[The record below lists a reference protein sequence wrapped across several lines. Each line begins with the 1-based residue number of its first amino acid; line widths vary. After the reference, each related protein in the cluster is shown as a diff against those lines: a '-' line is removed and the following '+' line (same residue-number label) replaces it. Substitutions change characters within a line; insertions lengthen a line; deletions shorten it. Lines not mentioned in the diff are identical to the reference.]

1 MTFVIFGKKNMPF
14 NFFNNSKRKDKGSL
28 SYLKYAF
35 GEIILV
41 AFGILIAVQVNNFNE
56 AKKNKKIKYE
66 FLENL
71 KEEVILDTLQ
81 LSEKIDDFKSINE
94 SVLKGVLL
102 LEKTEHTDS
111 EKKDFKKAIKIL
123 RVLTPLNKST
133 TKNDNKISSGI
144 IESNELN
151 KLLSEY
157 YEKINFHKAVMSKFG
172 ETLQLIYVSQISPF
186 IKFRYKNDF
195 EYSLKLIKNNNAF
208 NNALIISLNTRSRSI
223 EWLENQKIEATQLL
237 NFIEK
242 QLLISKP

>member
-1 MTFVIFGKKNMPF
+1 MPF
-14 NFFNNSKRKDKGSL
+14 KFSNNSNSKDKSSF
-28 SYLKYAF
+28 SYFKYAF

-41 AFGILIAVQVNNFNE
+41 AFGILIAVQVNNLNE
-56 AKKNKKIKYE
+56 VKKNKKVKYE

-71 KEEVILDTLQ
+71 KDEIILDTVQ
-81 LSEKIDDFKSINE
+81 LSRKIDNFKSLNE

-102 LEKTEHTDS
+102 LDKTEHTDS
-111 EKKDFKKAIKIL
+111 EKKDFQKAIVRL
-123 RVLTPLNKST
+123 QVLTPLYKNT
-133 TKNDNKISSGI
+133 NKNDSKISSGL
-144 IESNELN
+144 IENNELN

-157 YEKINFHKAVMSKFG
+157 YEKTNFHKAVMSKFG

-186 IKFRYKNDF
+186 IKFRYKNGF

-208 NNALIISLNTRSRSI
+208 NNALISSLDKRIQSI
-223 EWLENQKIEATQLL
+223 KWLEEEKKDAIKLL

>member
-1 MTFVIFGKKNMPF
+1 MPF
-14 NFFNNSKRKDKGSL
+14 KFSNNSNSKDKSSF
-28 SYLKYAF
+28 SYFKYAF

-41 AFGILIAVQVNNFNE
+41 AFGILIAVQVNNLNE
-56 AKKNKKIKYE
+56 VKKNKKVKYE

-71 KEEVILDTLQ
+71 KDEIILDTLQ
-81 LSEKIDDFKSINE
+81 FSRKIDNFNSLNE

-102 LEKTEHTDS
+102 LDKTEHTDS
-111 EKKDFKKAIKIL
+111 EKEDFQKAIGRL
-123 RVLTPLNKST
+123 QVLTPLYKNT
-133 TKNDNKISSGI
+133 NKNDSKISSGL
-144 IESNELN
+144 IENNELN

-186 IKFRYKNDF
+186 IKLRYKNGF

-208 NNALIISLNTRSRSI
+208 NNALISSLDKRIQSI
-223 EWLENQKIEATQLL
+223 KWLEEEQKDAIKLL

>member
-1 MTFVIFGKKNMPF
+1 MGKNK
-14 NFFNNSKRKDKGSL
+14 L
-28 SYLKYAF
+28 AQYLKYAI

-41 AFGILIAVQVNNFNE
+41 AFGILIAVQVNNLNE
-56 AKKNKKIKYE
+56 VKKNKKVKYE

-71 KEEVILDTLQ
+71 KDEIILDTVQ
-81 LSEKIDDFKSINE
+81 LSRKIDNFKSLNE

-102 LEKTEHTDS
+102 LDKTEHTAS
-111 EKKDFKKAIKIL
+111 EKKDFQNAIVRLQI
-123 RVLTPLNKST
+123 LTPLYKDT
-133 TKNDNKISSGI
+133 HKNNSKISSGL
-144 IESNELN
+144 IENNELN

-186 IKFRYKNDF
+186 IKLRYKNGF

-208 NNALIISLNTRSRSI
+208 NNALIISLDTRIQSI
-223 EWLENQKIEATQLL
+223 KWLEEEQKDAIKLV